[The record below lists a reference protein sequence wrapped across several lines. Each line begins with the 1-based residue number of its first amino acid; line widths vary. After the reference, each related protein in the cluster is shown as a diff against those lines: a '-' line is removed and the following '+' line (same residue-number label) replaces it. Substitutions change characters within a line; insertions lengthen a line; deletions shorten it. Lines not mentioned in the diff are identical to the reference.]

1 VRCTAFQSFRLVSAL
16 RSKGGVN
23 APYGGV
29 SIDMGRMNNIL
40 AVHEEDADDIAA
52 AVAFLA
58 SDDADFIT
66 GADLVVDGAMSST
79 IAWSRAA
86 HKIRSFD
93 SLKETNT

>member
-1 VRCTAFQSFRLVSAL
+1 VFGKYSLRINRLFGRYLNDPTVL
-16 RSKGGVN
+16 GHGDRRSKTL
-23 APYGGV
+23 
-29 SIDMGRMNNIL
+29 GR
-40 AVHEEDADDIAA
+40 ADDIAA

-79 IAWSRAA
+79 IAWNRAA

-93 SLKETNT
+93 RLKETNA